1 MYSIQ
6 EQWQNK
12 TCKELTDILNTTTT
26 TKHAEQ
32 NNKEST
38 NKHAEQIHNNP
49 CLLSTRFNHFH
60 QILHNSKPGKTKKI
74 TKKTK
79 RPALWSTS
87 PFALGALFT
96 RFAGYFNS

>member
-38 NKHAEQIHNNP
+38 NKHAEQIHNNQ

-74 TKKTK
+74 TKKQNDQLYGLLA
-79 RPALWSTS
+79 PSL
-87 PFALGALFT
+87 LGLFT